1 MRLFLLL
8 LLGFYCS
15 TIHAQSLPITFE
27 DDVSLAD
34 FIDFDGG
41 MADVVDN
48 PAPGGLNT
56 TATVGQIVRDGGAVF
71 AGSKLIL
78 DSPLDFSTDTR
89 LQMLVYTTAPVGTV
103 VKFKLEGAGSTER
116 DVTTTVSGAWELLTW
131 DFTGTPTVFNELVF
145 MFDFGNVG
153 DGSAA
158 STFYFDDIQ
167 QVFGGAQL
175 DLPVTFD
182 EPGVNYTTTDF
193 DGTFSELVDDPEDAT
208 NRVVRYVKTPQA
220 GASSGTTI
228 GTPVGFATE
237 VPLTLDDSK
246 MTVRVWSPTA
256 NTPVRLKLEDSD
268 DPTHTV
274 ETEARTTVAG
284 QWETLEFDFAQEA
297 PGTAALAFGLTNGWT
312 YNMASIFFNFGTD
325 GQTAGETVYYFD
337 EVRFGDLASK
347 VTNLVP
353 DDFRIFPNPTRH
365 GWTLTSETTP
375 ATQVVLYTITGQYLH
390 SYRNTGGRLFVP
402 ATDLS
407 AGVYLATVRTAES
420 SWTVRLVRD

>member
-131 DFTGTPTVFNELVF
+131 DFTGTPTAFNELVF

-153 DGSAA
+153 DGSGA

-182 EPGVNYTTTDF
+182 EPDVNYTTTDF
-193 DGTFSELVDDPEDAT
+193 DGTFSELVDDPEDAA

-228 GTPVGFATE
+228 GTPAGFATD

-246 MTVRVWSPTA
+246 MTVRTWSPAA
-256 NTPVRLKLEDSD
+256 NTPVRLKLEDSN

-274 ETEARTTVAG
+274 ETEVRTTVAG
-284 QWETLEFDFAQEA
+284 QWETLEFDFTQEA
-297 PGTAALAFGLTNGWT
+297 PGTATLAFGLANGWT

-337 EVRFGDLASK
+337 DVRFGDLASG
-347 VTNLVP
+347 VSNPVP
-353 DDFRIFPNPTRH
+353 ADFRITPNPTQN
-365 GWTLTSETTP
+365 GWTLQNGNTP
-375 ATQVVLYTITGQYLH
+375 IEMVVLYTATGQCVG
-390 SYRNTGGRLFVP
+390 SYPALDSQVVVP
-402 ATDLS
+402 AAGLVP
-407 AGVYLATVRTAES
+407 GVYLATVSTADAF
-420 SWTVRLVRD
+420 WTVRLVRQ